1 MTTPRTDAEI
11 VKRIAERLP
20 VDDVLGFETSDL
32 GSYLPFHLADT
43 LFPATY
49 VEVEWT
55 QLPRDRDSVVAQM
68 LEYMPF
74 AWEKAND
81 RKSLSASRTMSH
93 YSAWVWLAGDDLG
106 ELTEYEFYGKDN
118 LVRICNHYG
127 WDSSA
132 WDDGIRTND

>member
-1 MTTPRTDAEI
+1 MPTPRTDAEI

-20 VDDVLGFETSDL
+20 VDVMGFEMYDL
-32 GSYLPFHLADT
+32 ARCLPFHTAAAL
-43 LFPATY
+43 LPATY
-49 VEVEWT
+49 TEDEWT

-81 RKSLSASRTMSH
+81 CKGLSAGRTMAH
-93 YSAWVWLAGDDLG
+93 FAAWVWLAGDDLG

-127 WDSSA
+127 WDSSK
-132 WDDGIRTND
+132 WDDVIRTNG